1 MRARAGAN
9 ANVLCAYV
17 QARIVLVEAAIA
29 AVAASTPPEAPAPAP
44 APASAQTS
52 LVELFGE
59 PAAIAAPAPASS
71 LDALAAAADAAIA
84 ADTGAGVVGST
95 AVSNLVSAKQRI
107 EQQIALELA
116 RNDELAQVKGLCER
130 RDSLR
135 KQNMSLE
142 SELLKAMDESA

>member
-1 MRARAGAN
+1 MAVSAAGAS
-9 ANVLCAYV
+9 
-17 QARIVLVEAAIA
+17 
-29 AVAASTPPEAPAPAP
+29 AST
-44 APASAQTS
+44 
-52 LVELFGE
+52 
-59 PAAIAAPAPASS
+59 
-71 LDALAAAADAAIA
+71 
-84 ADTGAGVVGST
+84 GST

-116 RNDELAQVKGLCER
+116 RNDELSQVKGLCER